1 MKKKILI
8 VQPSHY
14 RSKENRAVFK
24 TKRRHVVSLTLPY
37 LAALT
42 PSDWDVQLIDEQ
54 VQDIDFDT
62 PADLVALTAWTV
74 HSYRAYDV
82 AAEFRKRNVPVVMG
96 GPHAFF
102 HPEEASN
109 HCDAVGIGE
118 AEPIWQQILNDAA
131 AGRLQKFYRAAP
143 LEDLQGL
150 PRPRFDMVNQKHYSA
165 MRTYTLQSSRGCPFS
180 CEFCSERLY
189 LGAGFRNRPVEDVV
203 ADIRHTGSKNILF
216 GESNFG
222 GKRDKAMQLM
232 EAMIPLKVRWSA
244 LWSSYLCNDDEYMD
258 LAKRSGLLHVNI
270 GIESIMPDTLGGMNK
285 KFNKVHK
292 YDEMVAKLNK
302 RGISFS
308 LNFIFGWDGES
319 PETFRATLEFLHRTK
334 VPVAYFNILTP
345 YKGTKLY
352 DDMLAAGK
360 ILNPAEIDRWPG
372 QKCYIRPPY
381 GTPEEMEAK
390 IKEMYRDF
398 YSVGSILKRLP
409 MPVTPANIASWFVNI
424 SERRMAFA
432 ANGHNDFDNY

>member
-1 MKKKILI
+1 MKKKLLI
-8 VQPSHY
+8 IQPSHY
-14 RSKENRAVFK
+14 RSKEDRTVFK

-42 PSDWDVQLIDEQ
+42 PSDWDVQVIDEQ
-54 VQDIDFDT
+54 VQDIDFDA

-82 AAEFRKRNVPVVMG
+82 AAEFRKRKVPVVMG

-102 HPEEASN
+102 HPEEASQ
-109 HCDAVGIGE
+109 HCDAIGIGE
-118 AEPIWQQILNDAA
+118 AEPIWQSILNDAA
-131 AGRLQKFYRAAP
+131 AGKLQKFYRAEQLAK
-143 LEDLQGL
+143 LDGL
-150 PRPRFDMVNQKHYSA
+150 PRPRFDLVNPKHYSA
-165 MRTYTLQSSRGCPFS
+165 FRTYTLQSSRGCPFI
-180 CEFCSERLY
+180 CEFCTERLY
-189 LGAGFRNRPVEDVV
+189 LGTGFRNRPPADVV
-203 ADIRHTGSKNILF
+203 ADIRATGSKNILF

-222 GKRDKAMQLM
+222 GKRDKAMELM
-232 EAMIPLKVRWSA
+232 EAMIPLKVRWST

-270 GIESIMPDTLGGMNK
+270 GIESIMPDTLGGMKK
-285 KFNKVHK
+285 KFNKVNK
-292 YDEMVAKLNK
+292 YDEMVAKLRK

-319 PETFRATLEFLHRTK
+319 PETFRATLDFLNRTK

-352 DDMLAAGK
+352 DDMLATGK

-372 QKCYIRPPY
+372 QKCYIKPPH
-381 GTPEEMEAK
+381 GTPAEMEAK
-390 IKEMYRDF
+390 IKEMYREF
-398 YSVGSILKRLP
+398 YSARSILHRLP
-409 MPVTPANIASWFVNI
+409 MPVTPSNIASWFVNI

-432 ANGHNDFDNY
+432 SNGNNDFDNY